1 MSFRASTTGAQ
12 LLGGLSGANYRGQ
25 AGMGNAYLRAKGRMM
40 QAKTGADSIESQSR
54 IAADQ
59 INRNATRNMFGS
71 IIGGIGSGI
80 VSGLGNMNSGGG
92 GGGGGG
98 VDGFSIGDAEAMGM
112 PSGQANYRA
121 RGGTTEWTTDMPM
134 NSWRPYQPSAFTY
147 Y

>member
-80 VSGLGNMNSGGG
+80 VSGLGNMNFG

>member
-54 IAADQ
+54 MAADQ

-80 VSGLGNMNSGGG
+80 VSGLGNINSGGG
-92 GGGGGG
+92 GGGGGVG
-98 VDGFSIGDAEAMGM
+98 GFSAGDAEAMGM
-112 PSGQANYRA
+112 PSGQADYIA

-134 NSWRPYQPSAFTY
+134 NSWRPYQPTPFTY

>member
-1 MSFRASTTGAQ
+1 MSFSASTTGAQ

-54 IAADQ
+54 RAADQ

-80 VSGLGNMNSGGG
+80 VSGLGNMNSG

>member
-54 IAADQ
+54 MAADQ

-80 VSGLGNMNSGGG
+80 VSGLGNMNSG